1 MNQILFNKKIN
12 KKKRYIY
19 KVQLALSIGFA
30 VALLLIIMFTYNEEE
45 SLENI
50 SKSLDKK
57 IELSAI
63 YNTTI
68 INTSKEMYLGRIIID
83 KIDLEYSI
91 FNEYSEELLKISPCK
106 FYGTNLGEKG
116 NICIAAH
123 NYNDNRFFGRI
134 DELDIK
140 DTIKLIDL
148 KNNEY
153 EYIIYDIF
161 EIDEEDLSIL
171 EGNKNYELTLL
182 TCNNSNNKRIIV
194 KSYMKEYWKK

>member
-12 KKKRYIY
+12 KKKRDIY

-30 VALLLIIMFTYNEEE
+30 VALLLIIIFTYNEEE

-63 YNTTI
+63 YNTTT

-194 KSYMKEYWKK
+194 KSYMKEY